1 VNGQT
6 LHATGFEP
14 LLTAD
19 EAAELLHLHVN
30 TLRLWARQ
38 QKVPH
43 HRLGRRL
50 VFRASALN
58 RLFPEPYTDNAVLT
72 ASTERKAA

>member
-1 VNGQT
+1 M
-6 LHATGFEP
+6 TGKTSLAGTFEP
-14 LLTAD
+14 LLSAE
-19 EAAELLHLHVN
+19 EAAELLDLHVN

-50 VFRASALN
+50 VFRASSLN
-58 RLFPEPYTDNAVLT
+58 KLFPEPYTDKAVLT
-72 ASTERKAA
+72 ASTERKAV